1 MSSLQA
7 QIEKRGER
15 IFDLVDRYPESIFST
30 AGFYQRMMA
39 LSMRDEHFKV
49 QMFRFVDVLASLQRS
64 SDIVQHLGEYFADM
78 RDGFAAYKPRKS
90 RVASPSLR
98 GFAPVIHTGVRLAR
112 IVPWLSSMVLRR
124 NVSGMARQFIAGKNP
139 DDVMKTLRKR
149 RQQNIGFTV
158 DLLGEAVVS
167 ETEAGAYA
175 ARCSE
180 LLEHLS
186 RETCGWTD
194 PLGTNSELFPVVNLS
209 VKISALYSQMNPAD
223 PVGAIAHLAPKL
235 RPILRRA
242 RELGAFINF
251 DMESYAHKNTTLDL
265 FKTLC
270 AEAEFKDWPHAGIVI
285 QAYLRDAEADL
296 RDLIEWGRAR
306 GTRFTVRL
314 VKGAYWDYEKI
325 KSRQNGWDCPV
336 YLQKPESD
344 VNFEALT
351 RVLLENESIVTA
363 AFGSHNVRSIA
374 HAQALAEEL
383 GIDRSRFE
391 FQFLYGMAGPIK
403 RALVEMSYRVRE
415 YCPVGELLPGMSYLV
430 RRLLENTSNEG
441 FLRAKFSEHVSAA
454 QLLRNP
460 GEIIRR
466 GESASPLAKGERIE
480 VRRSTPGSAQDT
492 ETLTL
497 PSPFARERRTTTAED
512 RHRYNGANGRARQCQ
527 SGSDPGAPPG
537 VEQPPGDVYKN
548 SPLVNFVYKESQEKM
563 QAALRDVRNRFGQ
576 EFPLVINGEKIWTD
590 KLTPSVNPS
599 APNEIVGYAAEAGI
613 PEAERAVK
621 AARDAFGKWSRT
633 SFEERAQLL
642 ERAAAILDRRRYE
655 LSALEVF
662 EVGKPWAEADG
673 DLREAIDFCHFYAH
687 QMRLIG
693 RPRLTQQVPG
703 EESYQHYWPR
713 GVALVIAPWNFP
725 MAILCGMVSAALVTG
740 NTVIMKPS
748 EQSLNIGAMLM
759 EIFEEAGVPPGVLN
773 FLNGRGSVIGAHL
786 VDHKDVDLIAFTG
799 SREVGL
805 RIWESAGKT
814 REGQRELKHVICE
827 MGGKN
832 PVIIDSDADLDE
844 AIVDSIYSAFG
855 YQGQKC
861 SALSRLIVLE
871 ENYDRVMERLLNAA
885 ASLRVGNPEA
895 PGIMVGPVIDE
906 AAYRRIL
913 EYIDI
918 GKSEATLAYQA
929 KDLPPQGYFIPPT
942 IFTGVKPD
950 MRIAREEIFGPVL
963 SVLKVRDLDEA
974 IEVANGTDYAL
985 TAGFFS
991 RSPANIERAKAEI
1004 EAGNVYINRS
1014 CTGAVVGRHPF
1025 GGFKMS
1031 GGGTKAGGEDYL
1043 LQFLLPRVVTENI
1056 MRHGFAPEETPQYR
1070 DEFLPPR

>member
-1 MSSLQA
+1 MSSLQGE
-7 QIEKRGER
+7 IEQRGTR
-15 IFDLVDRYPESIFST
+15 IFELVDRHPESLFSK

-49 QMFRFVDVLASLQRS
+49 QMFRFVDVLPSLRRS
-64 SDIVQHLGEYFADM
+64 SDILEHLEEYFAGI
-78 RDGFAAYKPRKS
+78 RN
-90 RVASPSLR
+90 
-98 GFAPVIHTGVRLAR
+98 GFAPIIDTGVRLAR
-112 IVPWLSSMVLRR
+112 IIPWVSGRVLRW

-149 RQQNIGFTV
+149 RAQNIGFTV
-158 DLLGEAVVS
+158 DLLGEAVLS
-167 ETEAGAYA
+167 EKEADEYA
-175 ARCSE
+175 ARCLD
-180 LLEHLS
+180 LLEGLA
-186 RETCGWTD
+186 RETRDWTD
-194 PLGTNSELFPVVNLS
+194 PLAKNSELFPVVNLS

-223 PVGAIAHLAPKL
+223 PDEAIAHLAPKL
-235 RPILRRA
+235 RPIMRRA

-251 DMESYAHKNTTLDL
+251 DMESYAHKNTTLEL
-265 FKTLC
+265 FKTIFT
-270 AEAEFKDWPHAGIVI
+270 EEEFKDWPHAGIVI

-296 RDLIEWGRAR
+296 RDLIDWGRAR
-306 GTRFTVRL
+306 GTHFTVRL
-314 VKGAYWDYEKI
+314 VKGAYWDYETL
-325 KSRQNGWDCPV
+325 KSRQNSWDCPV
-336 YLQKPESD
+336 YFQKPESD
-344 VNFEALT
+344 VNFEELT
-351 RVLLENESIVTA
+351 RLLLENESIVTA

-374 HAQALAEEL
+374 YAQALADEL

-391 FQFLYGMAGPIK
+391 FQLLYGMAGPIK
-403 RALVEMSYRVRE
+403 RALVELGYRVRE

-441 FLRAKFSEHVSAA
+441 FLRAKFSENASAEE
-454 QLLRNP
+454 LLRDP
-460 GEIIRR
+460 HELIRR
-466 GESASPLAKGERIE
+466 
-480 VRRSTPGSAQDT
+480 
-492 ETLTL
+492 
-497 PSPFARERRTTTAED
+497 
-512 RHRYNGANGRARQCQ
+512 NGAKPEATTGDRQHQ
-527 SGSDPGAPPG
+527 NAASLEAPSGDI
-537 VEQPPGDVYKN
+537 YKN
-548 SPLVNFVYKESQEKM
+548 SSLVNFVYKDSQEKM
-563 QAALRDVRNRFGQ
+563 RSALREVRNRFG
-576 EFPLVINGEKIWTD
+576 EKHPLVIGGEKVWTD

-599 APNEIVGYAAEAGI
+599 APKMVVGSVAEAGI

-621 AARDAFGKWSRT
+621 AARAAFEKWSR
-633 SFEERAQLL
+633 SPFEERAQLL
-642 ERAAAILDRRRYE
+642 ERAAAIMERRRYE

-673 DLREAIDFCHFYAH
+673 DIREAMDFCRFYAA
-687 QMRLIG
+687 QTRLIG
-693 RPRLTQQVPG
+693 QPRLTQHVPG

-725 MAILCGMVSAALVTG
+725 IAILCGMVSAALVTG

-748 EQSLNIGAMLM
+748 EQSIICGAMLM
-759 EIFEEAGVPPGVLN
+759 QIFEEAGVPPGVLN
-773 FLNGRGSVIGAHL
+773 FLSGRGSVIGAHL

-805 RIWESAGKT
+805 RIWESAGIT
-814 REGQRELKHVICE
+814 RPGQRELKHVVCE

-844 AIVDSIYSAFG
+844 AIADSIYSAFG

-871 ENYDRVMERLLNAA
+871 ENYERVMERLLSAT
-885 ASLRVGNPEA
+885 ASLRVGNPEE
-895 PGIMVGPVIDE
+895 PGMMVGPVIDE
-906 AAYRRIL
+906 AAYKRIQ

-918 GKSEATLAYQA
+918 GKGEATLAYQA
-929 KDLPPQGYFIPPT
+929 KEVPPEGYFIPPT
-942 IFTGVKPD
+942 IFTDVKPD

-974 IEVANGTDYAL
+974 IDVANGTDYAL

-991 RSPANIERAKAEI
+991 RSPANIDRAKAQI

-1031 GGGTKAGGEDYL
+1031 GGGTKAGGADYL
-1043 LQFLLPRVVTENI
+1043 LQFLLPRVVTENVT
-1056 MRHGFAPEETPQYR
+1056 RHGFAPEETPQYR
-1070 DEFLPPR
+1070 DEFLWPKRQ